1 MEGKK
6 TSDYKKNGVA
16 KDMSQST
23 PLVSIESFILPTPNH
38 RVKERLG
45 GSSLNSRNISSVG
58 LNTVDLYSGKT
69 ISYRAVKKDV
79 DFSDYY
85 EATSAEFQNISKEG
99 NASSL
104 WSSLKQENDLHW
116 VHSPSSDSEYLL
128 DYKNQKVYRY
138 SDHWGKVGSCEW
150 ALNDITTGWNV
161 GVSFLKDF
169 KALPS
174 SRSEVLRSSFIEKL
188 NQSIVNLE
196 DIINRPD
203 IKKTSSAE
211 KELRNRLNSLVDYKE
226 TLTDWKVFNEKY
238 NVDKQ
243 SKNIHDMGNKKDTSP
258 EAANKVIIPQ
268 SIYSGQL
275 KPLSVVQDQG
285 ANQEKKVSVPESLQ
299 VPVWEAHEKEKS
311 QTGDFTYQDTAEEYG
326 NMLLKGVE
334 NILPRI
340 KGTLTID
347 QWGTD
352 VLSAE
357 IENDPRIFETYI
369 IPEPLKAWLEVSP
382 KEESHSNMQGN
393 STGGK
398 ATLI

>member
-99 NASSL
+99 NAYSL

-238 NVDKQ
+238 NVD
-243 SKNIHDMGNKKDTSP
+243 
-258 EAANKVIIPQ
+258 
-268 SIYSGQL
+268 
-275 KPLSVVQDQG
+275 
-285 ANQEKKVSVPESLQ
+285 
-299 VPVWEAHEKEKS
+299 
-311 QTGDFTYQDTAEEYG
+311 
-326 NMLLKGVE
+326 
-334 NILPRI
+334 
-340 KGTLTID
+340 
-347 QWGTD
+347 
-352 VLSAE
+352 
-357 IENDPRIFETYI
+357 
-369 IPEPLKAWLEVSP
+369 
-382 KEESHSNMQGN
+382 
-393 STGGK
+393 GK